1 MWFPRDFTR
10 NLSYNTTTEPK
21 VKFIFYKVKKDSL
34 LQCQFQILDFLQ
46 PESIPWGKSYQIQF
60 HNFLWRAWGTS
71 LSNLPLG
78 IMPIG
83 GTEPLRVEC
92 ISWTTH
98 RSLTPQIVDTSE
110 FDQSSKNESSANAH
124 PHIYGLEYK
133 KQSWSLLIRS
143 NWMH

>member
-10 NLSYNTTTEPK
+10 NLSYNTTTKPK

-34 LQCQFQILDFLQ
+34 FQFQILDFLQ